1 MSQNVLLV
9 GAGALGSRHL
19 QSLAASAEFNTVT
32 VLEPNPAARQTA
44 EVRWTEVGDSANKVL
59 TFTDFDN
66 IAGPFDAAVIATPS
80 IGRLDVLDR
89 VLALGCRRV
98 LCEKVLFQTERD
110 LGAAVRLVQSRGADV
125 RVNHVYRYADA
136 LIALKDI
143 PVDGAMRL
151 TVRIGG
157 DGMGCNLIHYLD
169 LLEYLSGEALVAL
182 DVALDPVHASKR
194 GPAFVEFCGSASAV
208 TRNGSKLDLAYIPGT
223 VSSPVISV
231 ERDYGTVILDEGTG
245 AVKTTLA
252 GFPVISFVAP
262 RVSALTARILA
273 DQKAGQ
279 CHLPTLQQSA
289 EANRL
294 MLTRFNE
301 HIHGRHDLDL
311 VCPIT

>member
-1 MSQNVLLV
+1 MSQTILLV

-19 QSLAASAEFNTVT
+19 QSLAALAECDAVT
-32 VLEPNPAARQTA
+32 VIEPNLAARRTA
-44 EVRWTEVGDSANKVL
+44 EGRWAEMADSANKVL
-59 TFTDFDN
+59 NFSALDE

-80 IGRLDVLDR
+80 PGRLDVLDK

-110 LGAAVRLVQSRGADV
+110 LDAAVRLVQVRGADV
-125 RVNHVYRYADA
+125 RVNHVYRYVESF
-136 LIALKDI
+136 IALKDRPI
-143 PVDGAMRL
+143 RTMRL

-157 DGMGCNLIHYLD
+157 DGMGCNLVHYLD
-169 LLEYLSGEALVAL
+169 LLEYLSGAAVATL

-194 GPAFVEFCGSASAV
+194 GPAFVEFCGRAHAV
-208 TRNGSKLDLAYIPGT
+208 TRNGAELDLAYIPGT
-223 VSSPVISV
+223 VTAPVITV
-231 ERDYGTVILDEGTG
+231 ERDDGTVTLDEGTG
-245 AVKTTLA
+245 SMKTTLP
-252 GFPVISFVAP
+252 GFPLLSFVEP
-262 RVSALTARILA
+262 RVSALTGRILS

-279 CHLPTLQQSA
+279 CRLPTLQQSV

-301 HIHGRHDLDL
+301 HIHGRHDFDL